1 LIDGDVK
8 ITQSNAIISHIARKN
23 GLSGKTE
30 AEQAMVDMLLN
41 VAMDF
46 RNGFVRLCYSDNS
59 NFTSQRQKY
68 EDNIKI
74 KLKEFSSFLGQK
86 PWFAGNE
93 ITCADFVFYELLD
106 QHKLFNPSLL
116 DGLDNIKG
124 FLSRFEEL
132 PAIKAYMNS
141 PEFLRFPVN
150 NTSASWFG
158 SS

>member
-1 LIDGDVK
+1 
-8 ITQSNAIISHIARKN
+8 
-23 GLSGKTE
+23 
-30 AEQAMVDMLLN
+30 
-41 VAMDF
+41 
-46 RNGFVRLCYSDNS
+46 
-59 NFTSQRQKY
+59 
-68 EDNIKI
+68 
-74 KLKEFSSFLGQK
+74 LGQK